1 MTPDLR
7 MLLPLWVQSRQ
18 FGFVRF
24 RVSAQS
30 VDATQALNL
39 SAGVSYS
46 RVLRG
51 RSFS

>member
-1 MTPDLR
+1 MGFLALAYTVLR
-7 MLLPLWVQSRQ
+7 CRLL
-18 FGFVRF
+18 
-24 RVSAQS
+24 SAQS

-46 RVLRG
+46 KVLRG